1 MNEQEYDQRLR
12 IETIEMQHLYGVF
25 SHYNRYEPT
34 PYAALGELCETYPF
48 QKEDTVIDFGCGKG
62 RLNFYLHD
70 RFDCSVIGIEMNG
83 QFYEDALRNMENYQS
98 RRKRRS
104 GSLRFEQTYAE
115 QYTIPDEANKFYFF
129 NPFSS
134 QIFMKVIDHILNSV
148 ERSPRSVDL
157 ILYYPTDEYREYLER
172 HTVFEQ
178 VDEIRL
184 RDLYEKNHDERFVIY
199 RFDPNKL
206 LQNGYEYSEERNKK

>member
-1 MNEQEYDQRLR
+1 MNEKEYDQQLR
-12 IETIEMQHLYGVF
+12 IETIERQHLYGVF

-34 PYAALGELCETYPF
+34 PYAALDELCETYLF
-48 QKEDTVIDFGCGKG
+48 RRQDTVIDFGCGKG

-83 QFYEDALRNMENYQS
+83 QFYEDALRNTVNYQS

-104 GSLRFEQTYAE
+104 GSLRFEQAYAE
-115 QYTIPDEANKFYFF
+115 QYAIPDEANIFYFF

-134 QIFMKVIDHILNSV
+134 QIFMKVIDHILQSV
-148 ERSPRSVDL
+148 ERASRSVDL
-157 ILYYPTDEYREYLER
+157 ILYYPTDEYRDYLER

-178 VDEIRL
+178 TDEIRL
-184 RDLYEKNHDERFVIY
+184 RELYEKNHDERFVIY
-199 RFDPNKL
+199 RFDPSESF
-206 LQNGYEYSEERNKK
+206 QNGYEESRRRIEY